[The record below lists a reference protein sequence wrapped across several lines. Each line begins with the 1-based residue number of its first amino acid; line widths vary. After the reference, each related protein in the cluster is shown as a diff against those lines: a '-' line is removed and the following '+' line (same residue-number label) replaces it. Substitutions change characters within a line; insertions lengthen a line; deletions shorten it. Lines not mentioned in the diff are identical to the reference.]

1 MSGTVAGWGTGN
13 DRRWVAAKHNAMD
26 TTNEMLPA
34 GEDGPTLPSA
44 PEPPVSARRRMPR
57 WMRRTTWSTG
67 LLLSALGALLFATSL
82 ISSGYV
88 AYKPGSATPA
98 EDRVDVTA
106 GAAVYP
112 PSGDILFLTV
122 SVDRMS
128 KLEKWWFD
136 RNDDIDMVK
145 ESVAYPKG
153 RKDTTQFNAQLM
165 TQSKS
170 TAELVALQHL
180 GYDVFDTTGARIKS
194 VVESAPAQGHLQAGD
209 TIVAING
216 RAVDSATAATT
227 VLRTT
232 TPGQSVTLRVE
243 SAQGASRDETF
254 DLGTRPDGEAHGYVG
269 VGLEDRI
276 LQKDPLPIELS
287 IDSGRVGGDS
297 AGLAFTLS
305 IIDELT
311 PGELTGGHRIAVTGT
326 MQTDGTVG
334 PIGGVRQKVAAAR
347 KAKAEL
353 MLVPEENYDEAI
365 AKAGTSIRVLAVKD
379 LTTALAAL
387 TDFGGN
393 ADQLALGTKP
403 PAN

>member
-1 MSGTVAGWGTGN
+1 
-13 DRRWVAAKHNAMD
+13 MD

-34 GEDGPTLPSA
+34 EGPSGPRQSGEPDPDAELPL
-44 PEPPVSARRRMPR
+44 VARRRMPR
-57 WMRRTTWSTG
+57 WLRRTSWSAG
-67 LLLSALGALLFATSL
+67 LLMALLGALIVAASL

-98 EDRVDVTA
+98 EDRVEVTD
-106 GAAVYP
+106 GSTVYP
-112 PSGDILFLTV
+112 PTGDILFLTV
-122 SVDRMS
+122 SVDRLS
-128 KLEKWWFD
+128 KLEKWWLD
-136 RNDDIDMVK
+136 RNDDVDMVP

-153 RKDTTQFNAQLM
+153 HKDTTQFNAQLM

-170 TAELVALQHL
+170 TAEFVALQYL
-180 GYDVFDTTGARIKS
+180 GYDVFDATGARIKS
-194 VVESAPAQGHLQAGD
+194 VVDGAPAQGHLSAGD

-216 RAVDSATAATT
+216 TVVTTATGATSL
-227 VLRTT
+227 LRTT
-232 TPGQSVTLRVE
+232 TPGQSVSLRVE
-243 SAQGASRDETF
+243 SDQGETRDETIV
-254 DLGTRPDGEAHGYVG
+254 LGTRPDGETHGYVG
-269 VGLEDRI
+269 VGLEDQI
-276 LQKDPLPIELS
+276 HQKDPLPIEMS

-326 MQTDGTVG
+326 MQIDGTIG
-334 PIGGVRQKVAAAR
+334 PIGGIRQKVAAAR

-353 MLVPEENYDEAI
+353 MLVPEDNYDEAI
-365 AKAGTSIRVLAVKD
+365 AKAGTSIKVVAVKD
-379 LTTALAAL
+379 LAAALAAL

-393 ADQLALGTKP
+393 ADQLALGSKT

>member
-1 MSGTVAGWGTGN
+1 
-13 DRRWVAAKHNAMD
+13 MD
-26 TTNEMLPA
+26 TTNEMLSS
-34 GEDGPTLPSA
+34 GPRESGASDSDPF
-44 PEPPVSARRRMPR
+44 VARRRMPR
-57 WMRRTTWSTG
+57 WLRRTMWSVG
-67 LLLSALGALLFATSL
+67 LLMALLGALLVAASL
-82 ISSGYV
+82 VSSGYV

-98 EDRVDVTA
+98 EDRVEVTS
-106 GAAVYP
+106 GATVYP
-112 PSGDILFLTV
+112 PTGDILFLTV

-128 KLEKWWFD
+128 KLEKWWLD
-136 RNDDIDMVK
+136 GNDDVDMVK
-145 ESVAYPKG
+145 ESDAFPKG
-153 RKDTTQFNAQLM
+153 HKDTTQFNAQLM

-170 TAELVALQHL
+170 NAELVALQYL
-180 GYDVFDTTGARIKS
+180 GYDVFNTTGARIKS
-194 VVESAPAQGHLQAGD
+194 VVDGAPAQGRLRAGD

-216 RAVDSATAATT
+216 TAVTTATGATS

-232 TPGQSVTLRVE
+232 APGQSVALRVE
-243 SAQGASRDETF
+243 SDQGETREETIV
-254 DLGTRPDGEAHGYVG
+254 LGTRPDGEAHGYVG

-276 LQKDPLPIELS
+276 HQKDPLPIELS

-334 PIGGVRQKVAAAR
+334 AIGGVQQKVVAAR

-353 MLVPEENYDEAI
+353 MLVPVANYDEAV
-365 AKAGTSIRVLAVKD
+365 AKAGTSIKVLAVKD
-379 LTTALAAL
+379 LEAALAAL
-387 TDFGGN
+387 TDVGGN
-393 ADQLALGTKP
+393 ADQLALGSKT

>member
-1 MSGTVAGWGTGN
+1 
-13 DRRWVAAKHNAMD
+13 MD
-26 TTNEMLPA
+26 TTKEMLP
-34 GEDGPTLPSA
+34 GDSTEDS
-44 PEPPVSARRRMPR
+44 EPVVARRRMPR
-57 WMRRTTWSTG
+57 WLRRTTWSAG
-67 LLLSALGALLFATSL
+67 LLLALLGALIVGASL

-98 EDRVDVTA
+98 EDRVEVIS
-106 GAAVYP
+106 GANVYP
-112 PSGDILFLTV
+112 PAGDILFLTV

-128 KLEKWWFD
+128 KLEKWWLD
-136 RNDDIDMVK
+136 RNDDVDMVP

-153 RKDTTQFNAQLM
+153 HKDTTQFNAQLM

-170 TAELVALQHL
+170 TAELVALQYL

-194 VVESAPAQGHLQAGD
+194 VVDGAPGQGHLLAGD

-216 RAVDSATAATT
+216 TAVTSATGATSL
-227 VLRTT
+227 LRTT
-232 TPGQSVTLRVE
+232 KPGQSVTLRVE
-243 SAQGASRDETF
+243 NDQGSARDETLV
-254 DLGTRPDGEAHGYVG
+254 LGARPDGEAHGYVG

-276 LQKDPLPIELS
+276 RQKDPLPIEMT

-326 MQTDGTVG
+326 MQTDGSVG
-334 PIGGVRQKVAAAR
+334 PIGGVQQKVVAAR

-353 MLVPEENYDEAI
+353 MLVPVDNYDEAL
-365 AKAGTSIRVLAVKD
+365 AKAGTSIKLVAVKNLD
-379 LTTALAAL
+379 EALAAL
-387 TDFGGN
+387 SEFGGN
-393 ADQLALGTKP
+393 ADQLALGSKT

>member
-1 MSGTVAGWGTGN
+1 
-13 DRRWVAAKHNAMD
+13 
-26 TTNEMLPA
+26 
-34 GEDGPTLPSA
+34 
-44 PEPPVSARRRMPR
+44 MPR
-57 WMRRTTWSTG
+57 WLRRTTWSTG
-67 LLLSALGALLFATSL
+67 LFLSLLGALLVAASL
-82 ISSGYV
+82 VSSGYV

-98 EDRVDVTA
+98 DDRVEVTG
-106 GAAVYP
+106 GATAYP
-112 PSGDILFLTV
+112 PAGDILFLTV

-136 RNDDIDMVK
+136 RNDDVDMVK

-170 TAELVALQHL
+170 TAELVALQYL
-180 GYDVFDTTGARIKS
+180 GYDVFDMTGARIRS
-194 VVESAPAQGHLQAGD
+194 VVDDAPAHAHLQAGD

-216 RAVDSATAATT
+216 TTVASATDATT
-227 VLRTT
+227 QLRST

-243 SAQGASRDETF
+243 SDQGVSRDESIV
-254 DLGTRPDGEAHGYVG
+254 LGVRPDGEPHGYVG

-276 LQKDPLPIELS
+276 LEKNPLPIELS
-287 IDSGRVGGDS
+287 IDSGKVGGDS

-311 PGELTGGHRIAVTGT
+311 PGELTGGRRVAVTGT

-334 PIGGVRQKVAAAR
+334 PIGSIRQKVAAAR
-347 KAKAEL
+347 SAKAEL
-353 MLVPEENYDEAI
+353 MLVPVENFDEAI
-365 AKAGTSIRVLAVKD
+365 AKAGTSIKVVAVKD
-379 LTTALAAL
+379 LAAALAAL

-393 ADQLALGTKP
+393 ADQLALGSKP